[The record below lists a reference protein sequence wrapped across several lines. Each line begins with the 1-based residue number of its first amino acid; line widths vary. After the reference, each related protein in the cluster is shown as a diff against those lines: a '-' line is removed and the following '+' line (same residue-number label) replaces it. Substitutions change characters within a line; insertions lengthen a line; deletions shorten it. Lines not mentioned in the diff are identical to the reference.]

1 MAHMERKQPIG
12 LKAPLF
18 QKVIHHARGGRE
30 QQRQG
35 GDGNQETVG
44 VARRFEHGG
53 GKQLGT

>member
-1 MAHMERKQPIG
+1 MERKQPIG

-44 VARRFEHGG
+44 VARGFEHGG